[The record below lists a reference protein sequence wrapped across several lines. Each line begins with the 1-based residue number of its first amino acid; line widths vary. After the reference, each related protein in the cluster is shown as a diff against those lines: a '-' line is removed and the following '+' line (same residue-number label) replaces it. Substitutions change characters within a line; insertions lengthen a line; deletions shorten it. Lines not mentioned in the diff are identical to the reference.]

1 MIMVPR
7 YFLKICMSAEP
18 CVVSQELKKMPKNH
32 EKFVKRYSERV
43 GKNFKL
49 TGK

>member
-18 CVVSQELKKMPKNH
+18 CVVSQELKKMPKNP
-32 EKFVKRYSERV
+32 EKFVKRL